1 MLVYTIYARLEPC
14 AFEETTPEVMS
25 FPALLNVLTLDVC
38 GLWNLLKI
46 SVFGFFYKKT
56 NQTEPILN
64 FENQKLGLCSLVF
77 KKPNRRFLDI
87 FYTYH
92 VS

>member
-46 SVFGFFYKKT
+46 SVFGFF
-56 NQTEPILN
+56 L
-64 FENQKLGLCSLVF
+64 QKNES
-77 KKPNRRFLDI
+77 D
-87 FYTYH
+87 
-92 VS
+92 